1 MKAIKFK
8 SKDWLTYLPTISYHQ
23 CDLVLQSGSTK
34 LHLPLVL
41 AAAASPRLANLLQDQ
56 QDKEQACVIISDY
69 CQHTLAALSDLLT
82 TGGTY
87 SLNLRHMVELEEICT
102 LLGFGRFP
110 RRQRGAVKK
119 IVDVAAPAQA
129 APKTLDAEVS
139 SNNLNQVETVAKIA
153 FPSTGP
159 SPSSPIST
167 SLQQKEVP
175 FLNPVISTLGTEN
188 HKEAENSSQEMTG
201 DSLPDAEL
209 IANTPHKIKPQASVP
224 VPLGFMS
231 SQSPTLNPLQHE
243 TSFSGQET
251 GGQKEPVPS
260 PGPVGQSADPAT
272 RHELTTTHRTGQLNT
287 IFSTLQI
294 DQFEVP
300 VILPA
305 VSQST
310 YSKNQPPIPTTQA
323 LATPVEQTQVYEEE
337 RYEDYCQRGIV
348 EQIAMEAEGNKEHMQ
363 KLRECILKE
372 DEKKTY
378 RDSRDPSVS

>member
-1 MKAIKFK
+1 MLIISDISNLTMKAIKFK

-175 FLNPVISTLGTEN
+175 FLHPVTLGTEN
-188 HKEAENSSQEMTG
+188 HKEQE
-201 DSLPDAEL
+201 
-209 IANTPHKIKPQASVP
+209 
-224 VPLGFMS
+224 
-231 SQSPTLNPLQHE
+231 
-243 TSFSGQET
+243 
-251 GGQKEPVPS
+251 
-260 PGPVGQSADPAT
+260 
-272 RHELTTTHRTGQLNT
+272 
-287 IFSTLQI
+287 
-294 DQFEVP
+294 
-300 VILPA
+300 
-305 VSQST
+305 
-310 YSKNQPPIPTTQA
+310 
-323 LATPVEQTQVYEEE
+323 
-337 RYEDYCQRGIV
+337 
-348 EQIAMEAEGNKEHMQ
+348 IAMEAEGNKEHMQ